1 MTDILGIDPG
11 ESPGYCWRQDGSVA
25 YLGSGPVP
33 DIAYCVTAVEGQF
46 QAPRGKASRDGKK
59 LRVNSKAPLSLALT
73 AGMQLAEPRAKL
85 KLVMAPP
92 VWRGLLWSDG
102 GGLYGLS
109 QEATLNR
116 LRELLSPELQ
126 GASPDEVMAFGICL
140 AAELVG
146 FQKKGQLR
154 NGTPWKLLKQPG
166 RFEVVVEKPRAK
178 ARAFV
183 KTLKGTL

>member
-11 ESPGYCWRQDGSVA
+11 ESPGYCWRHDGRIA
-25 YLGSGPVP
+25 YLDSEPPSVGEF
-33 DIAYCVTAVEGQF
+33 DIAAVEGQF
-46 QAPRGKASRDGKK
+46 QAPRGKASRNGKK

-116 LRELLSPELQ
+116 LRELLPPERQ
-126 GASPDEVMAFGICL
+126 GASPDQIMAFGLAL

-146 FQKKGQLR
+146 FNKKGTLR

-166 RFEVVVEKPRAK
+166 RFEVVVEKPLAK

-183 KTLKGTL
+183 KGLGL